1 MAGRNYLPPDA
12 LAFRDGEC
20 HPLAVG
26 DHRVIPLIPPPEAQ
40 ARLRPAAILE
50 DGIAIQH
57 RHIQTLLLENQR
69 FATTHVALKRQL
81 AAAQQDLRQLTAVAS
96 AVKAECDAEVRAVY
110 ENSIRAE
117 AETRAVAELAQVKD
131 DIEKM
136 KADREELTAKLKE
149 TEDELAKVRP
159 ELKQLKEIKT
169 DIATI
174 QKDIQRGSVSSHADK
189 SRAAVEYEKK
199 MKKINHEQSQIMEKN
214 MMLMSC
220 EIEKLRAEL
229 AIAENRARAVASV
242 GPSQAYPAGYGVPAT
257 GYGGNMYPNSYA
269 MQQVQPST
277 DDGTGYGGANYNPY
291 APYDTQQPHIS

>member
-20 HPLAVG
+20 HPLAIG
-26 DHRVIPLIPPPEAQ
+26 DHRVIPRIPPPEAQ
-40 ARLRPAAILE
+40 ARFRPAAILE
-50 DGIAIQH
+50 DGIAVQH

-81 AAAQQDLRQLTAVAS
+81 AAAQQDLRQLTVVAS
-96 AVKAECDAEVRAVY
+96 AVKAECDAEVRGVY

-117 AETRAVAELAQVKD
+117 AEIRAVAELAQVKD
-131 DIEKM
+131 GIERM

-149 TEDELAKVRP
+149 IEDELAMVRP

-169 DIATI
+169 DIATM
-174 QKDIQRGSVSSHADK
+174 QKEIQRG
-189 SRAAVEYEKK
+189 RAAVEYEKK

-214 MMLMSC
+214 MMSMSC

-229 AIAENRARAVASV
+229 AIAENRARAVAAV
-242 GPSQAYPAGYGVPAT
+242 APSPAYPAGYGVPST

-277 DDGTGYGGANYNPY
+277 DDGSGYGGANYNPY